1 MCALGIF
8 GKTSIWLINT
18 SELLNDSNLNLEVST
33 IHLIVRK
40 LGDMLLIVG
49 YLVQIKSQ
57 GLFEMKMLL
66 LLHVLNFKSNGNK
79 SFSSYG
85 KRYMNSFSY
94 ANPSVAD
101 KTKHIASQ
109 ELEDR
114 MLFQTDCSIF
124 QFGVRRSIRFTPI

>member
-40 LGDMLLIVG
+40 LGDMLLIVC

-57 GLFEMKMLL
+57 SLFGMKMLL
-66 LLHVLNFKSNGNK
+66 LLQVLNFKSNGNK
-79 SFSSYG
+79 SLSSYG

-94 ANPSVAD
+94 ANPS
-101 KTKHIASQ
+101 
-109 ELEDR
+109 
-114 MLFQTDCSIF
+114 CSR
-124 QFGVRRSIRFTPI
+124 QD